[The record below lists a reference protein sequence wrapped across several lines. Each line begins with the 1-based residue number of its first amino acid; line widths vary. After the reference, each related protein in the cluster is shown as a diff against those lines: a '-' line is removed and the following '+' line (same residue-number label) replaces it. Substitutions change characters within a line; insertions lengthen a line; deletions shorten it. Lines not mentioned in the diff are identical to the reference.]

1 MTGELVGGSTERALL
16 VALDGLAVRQRVISS
31 NVANIDTPGFKGA
44 EVNFETRLKQAL
56 GRRDTLTMT
65 TTDAGHLSADGLSM
79 DEVVQ
84 VVPTNN
90 TTLRNDGNNVDID
103 REMAKLAETS
113 IAYDALSQLMAS
125 KLALW
130 KTIINE
136 VRR

>member
-65 TTDAGHLSADGLSM
+65 TTDAAHLSADGLSM

-136 VRR
+136 GRR